1 MDTRMTDGEWNA
13 ERFYAARARSPGLA
27 RFLDH
32 DMEVAFKIAAELPRQ
47 AIKQGQGQAQRGQD
61 RSYPRQGME
70 QIGQRDAE
78 HHRRAELP
86 VEA

>member
-1 MDTRMTDGEWNA
+1 MDTRMTDWVWNT
-13 ERFYAARARSPGLA
+13 ERISATRVRSRDSTG
-27 RFLDH
+27 FLDH
-32 DMEVAFKIAAELPRQ
+32 DMEVAFKIAAELPSQ

>member
-13 ERFYAARARSPGLA
+13 ERIYAARARSPGSA
-27 RFLDH
+27 GFLDH
-32 DMEVAFKIAAELPRQ
+32 DMEVAFKIAAELPSQ